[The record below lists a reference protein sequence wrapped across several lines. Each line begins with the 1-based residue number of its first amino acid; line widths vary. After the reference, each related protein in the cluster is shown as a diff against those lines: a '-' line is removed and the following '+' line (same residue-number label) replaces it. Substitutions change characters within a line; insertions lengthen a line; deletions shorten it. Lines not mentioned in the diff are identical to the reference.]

1 MKTHMKNK
9 QTGVALVEFALVLP
23 LLLLLTFIVT
33 EYGRALYQYNI
44 LTKSVRDAAR
54 YLSTQIPGD
63 ATKYAIARNLVV
75 YGNPAGSGTPLAIGL
90 STEQVPNPE
99 WNLAGTSPVINTV
112 TVTIGFGAAGSD
124 TRYTFRPLFAS
135 VFGLNF
141 GDITYA
147 PISATMRAPL

>member
-23 LLLLLTFIVT
+23 LLLMLTFIVT

-44 LTKSVRDAAR
+44 LAKSVRDASR

-63 ATKYAIARNLVV
+63 TTKYSIAKNLVV
-75 YGNPAGSGTPLAIGL
+75 YGNPAGTGSPLAIDL
-90 STEQVPNPE
+90 STSHVPNPT
-99 WNLAGTSPVINTV
+99 WQLAGSSPVINTV
-112 TVTIGFGAAGSD
+112 TITITG
-124 TRYTFRPLFAS
+124 YTFTPLVAS

-141 GDITYA
+141 GSMIYA
-147 PISATMRAPL
+147 PISATMRAAL